1 MKQKDI
7 EKRLNELQD
16 TDRTNPEIYELLV
29 ELTGN
34 MLKSQNWLLSP
45 IDFDNVTHDVAAELY
60 MKVADG
66 TYTIKF
72 WKAMA
77 YRLIKFTYVKKQRKI
92 AMTQIFDT
100 EHDPIRKEM
109 IYQTCASCIND
120 NEKDMIIAENK
131 AFLSDIK
138 QVILSVLNNSKFNSN
153 SSEYLGLYA
162 SVCLTLL
169 YNEDKYFHVS
179 DSIKPYVHIL
189 AQQVKSQIAD
199 SGMFSMDAQYDF
211 MCSPEFDNALMPNLE
226 FLGLLD

>member
-16 TDRTNPEIYELLV
+16 TDWTNPEIYELLV

-92 AMTQIFDT
+92 AMTQVFDT
-100 EHDPIRKEM
+100 ERDPIRKEM

-120 NEKDMIIAENK
+120 NERDMVVSENK
-131 AFLSDIK
+131 AFLLDIRAL
-138 QVILSVLNNSKFNSN
+138 IESTMNNSKFNPN
-153 SSEYLGLYA
+153 SSEYLALYT
-162 SVCLTLL
+162 SVALSLL
-169 YNEDKYFHVS
+169 YNEDKFFHVPENL
-179 DSIKPYVHIL
+179 KPYVHIL
-189 AQQVKSQIAD
+189 SQQVKSKIAD
-199 SGMFSMDAQYDF
+199 SGMFNIDSQYDF

>member
-7 EKRLNELQD
+7 EKRLNYLQE
-16 TDRTNPEIYELLV
+16 TDRTSPEIYELLV

-45 IDFDNVTHDVAAELY
+45 IDFDNVSHDVAAELY

-66 TYTIKF
+66 TYTIQF

-92 AMTQIFDT
+92 AMTQVFDT
-100 EHDPIRKEM
+100 EHDPIKKEL

-120 NEKDMIIAENK
+120 NEKDMMISENK
-131 AFLSDIK
+131 AFLLDIK
-138 QVILSVLNNSKFNSN
+138 TIIESVMKESKFNAN

-162 SVCLTLL
+162 SVALSLL
-169 YNEDKYFHVS
+169 YDEDKYFHIP
-179 DSIKPYVHIL
+179 DKLKPYVHIL
-189 AQQVKSQIAD
+189 TQQVKCQIAD
-199 SGMFSMDAQYDF
+199 SGMFNMDSHYDF
-211 MCSPEFDNALMPNLE
+211 MCSPEFDSALMPNLE

>member
-7 EKRLNELQD
+7 EKRLNYLQD
-16 TDRTNPEIYELLV
+16 TDRTSPEIYELLV

-60 MKVADG
+60 MKVANG

-100 EHDPIRKEM
+100 EHDPVKKEM

-120 NEKDMIIAENK
+120 NEKDMIVSENR
-131 AFLSDIK
+131 AFLANMRTIIENVMK
-138 QVILSVLNNSKFNSN
+138 NSKFNPN
-153 SSEYLGLYA
+153 SSEYLALCTYGF
-162 SVCLTLL
+162 
-169 YNEDKYFHVS
+169 KF
-179 DSIKPYVHIL
+179 
-189 AQQVKSQIAD
+189 
-199 SGMFSMDAQYDF
+199 SGT
-211 MCSPEFDNALMPNLE
+211 
-226 FLGLLD
+226 